1 MAKIKNYAEE
11 DTVFYSAVYAESS
24 QLSNGGDMHS
34 GDAARKANHTDRRYR
49 LCNS

>member
-1 MAKIKNYAEE
+1 MVKIKNYAEAG
-11 DTVFYSAVYAESS
+11 TVFHSAVHAESS
-24 QLSNGGDMHS
+24 QLSNGDIHS

>member
-24 QLSNGGDMHS
+24 QLSNGDMHS